1 MLEQLQEH
9 LSKVIK
15 NVKGQGKISESN
27 ISDTLREI
35 RIALLEADVNL
46 SVAKKFVEH
55 VKKKALGEKVLNSV
69 SPGQQFT
76 KILFDELKFFLGNES
91 DDLNFSSSG
100 ITIIVLAG
108 LQGCGKTTTCAK
120 LACFL
125 KKDKGKNPFLIAA
138 DLQRPAAIDQLV
150 KLGKGINVEVYADKI
165 QNPIKVVES
174 GLLEAKKLNKDVIII
189 DTAGRLHVDDNMM
202 DELKSI
208 VEISNPTEVLFV
220 ADGMSGQDAVNSS
233 KAFND
238 AMDISGIILTK
249 MDGDAKGGAALS
261 IKDVIGKSIKFIG
274 TGEAVNN
281 LDKFH
286 PDRFAS
292 RILGMGDVVSLV
304 EKAQSVIDK
313 DEAEKLENRIMNNQ
327 FSLVD
332 FQSQIQ
338 QIKKMGPLSEVM
350 NMIPGMKNIK
360 TSDLSDDNLKWTEAI
375 ISSMTIKERIN
386 PDIIDGSRRKRI
398 ANGSGRSVQEI
409 NSLLKQYKQM
419 KNMMKTI
426 GKNNGKFNFPLFN
439 SKNK

>member
-100 ITIIVLAG
+100 MTVIVLAG

-150 KLGKGINVEVYADKI
+150 KLGKGINVEVYTDKI
-165 QNPIKVVES
+165 KNPIKVVES

-202 DELKSI
+202 NELKSI
-208 VEISNPTEVLFV
+208 IEISNPTEVLFV

-274 TGEAVNN
+274 TGEAVSN

-304 EKAQSVIDK
+304 EKAQSIVDK
-313 DEAEKLENRIMNNQ
+313 DEAEKLESRIMNNQ

-375 ISSMTIKERIN
+375 ISSMTIKERMN
-386 PDIIDGSRRKRI
+386 PDIINGSRRKRI

-426 GKNNGKFNFPLFN
+426 GKNNRKFNFPLF
-439 SKNK
+439 KNK